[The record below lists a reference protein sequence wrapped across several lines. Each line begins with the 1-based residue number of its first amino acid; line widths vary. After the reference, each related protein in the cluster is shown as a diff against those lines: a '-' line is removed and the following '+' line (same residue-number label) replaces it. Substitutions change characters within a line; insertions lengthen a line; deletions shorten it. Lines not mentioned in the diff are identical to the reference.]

1 MADIKFSCPGC
12 GQHIS
17 CGEAWAGHQTEC
29 PACHSNV
36 VVPQIPEPS
45 PVRVQSV
52 PTREGSKILAPKLA
66 AGVTQVARSTAPA
79 PVAARKFIPRPPRTG
94 NWVLKYSVMLV
105 VVVALGWAGYF
116 YGLPMVTNALP
127 QEPSSSPPA
136 SSTGGGRG
144 GPLGEVNEAMD
155 ISGTLDGGSSPK
167 PRLPPAT
174 NHTASPRTGAPR
186 R

>member
-36 VVPQIPEPS
+36 VVPQMPGAS
-45 PVRVQSV
+45 PAVHAPSV
-52 PTREGSKILAPKLA
+52 PNREATRISAPKLA
-66 AGVTQVARSTAPA
+66 AGVTQIARSTAPA
-79 PVAARKFIPRPPRTG
+79 PVPTRRLVPRPPRSE
-94 NWVLKYSVMLV
+94 NWVLKYGVMAV

-116 YGLPMVTNALP
+116 YVLPLVTNALP
-127 QEPSSSPPA
+127 QEPKSGTAAGSA
-136 SSTGGGRG
+136 GGGRG

-155 ISGTLDGGSSPK
+155 ISATLDGNASPK
-167 PRLPPAT
+167 PPVRPAT
-174 NHTASPRTGAPR
+174 NQTNR
-186 R
+186 RR